1 MAALRARHRRQHRP
15 DRRPAQPGLA
25 WLVIPLVT
33 LPARFNSRAVAVGVG
48 IVSLLLLA
56 TTFGVDTPYILDHPQ
71 SIITPVALIVAV
83 ALLSSALMKSDLEHR
98 SSSVIDPLTGMLNR
112 NALQTRIA
120 ELVAQAAILREPVA
134 LIVGDLDNFKA
145 INDGHGHAA
154 GDVVLKDVAYRM
166 RKALRAYDLA
176 YRLGG
181 EEFLIILPGADS
193 VQAAEVAEALRSAIA
208 DEPIAGLMVT
218 ISFGVSASEP
228 GEFAYDDIFAEADLA
243 LYRSKQDGRNR
254 VRVNAHPR
262 ARGGHG
268 RRAAARGLAQSSAL
282 LADLKPLVGA
292 DAQRAP
298 PGEQLQQL
306 DAHDLAAPALQRAHV
321 RLGAALAD
329 RRDDLLQIGAR
340 RDQLIGQLGLH
351 RPGADQRLAEGDQR
365 RVLGVGLAGAD
376 ALDGDRLALA
386 PAGDGFDDR
395 LAAAVQRR
403 IVEPADLAQAVDV
416 LRAGAW
422 RSRSAPRRAG
432 CSTPGGR
439 PRARPPRATAPARAR
454 PRAAAGRAS

>member
-1 MAALRARHRRQHRP
+1 MRDATVDDRDVEQQHADISVAPRSWLCPEPADRVRAVDMEERLRPFRRASFVVLAVALLLCGHWVGWWELLPLAVAVVGFLIVDRSLASAARP
-15 DRRPAQPGLA
+15 EFTIASAWLISELAIAGSIALTGGPRSPAVA

-48 IVSLLLLA
+48 VVTLLLLA

-71 SIITPVALIVAV
+71 SIIAPIALIGAV

-120 ELVAQAAILREPVA
+120 ELVQQAAILREPVA

-193 VQAAEVAEALRSAIA
+193 VQATEVAEALRSAIG

-218 ISFGVSASEP
+218 ISFGVSASAP

-243 LYRSKQDGRNR
+243 LYRSKLDGRNR
-254 VRVNAHPR
+254 VRVNAVPEQV
-262 ARGGHG
+262 GG
-268 RRAAARGLAQSSAL
+268 SAGEL
-282 LADLKPLVGA
+282 PLVA
-292 DAQRAP
+292 
-298 PGEQLQQL
+298 
-306 DAHDLAAPALQRAHV
+306 
-321 RLGAALAD
+321 
-329 RRDDLLQIGAR
+329 
-340 RDQLIGQLGLH
+340 
-351 RPGADQRLAEGDQR
+351 
-365 RVLGVGLAGAD
+365 
-376 ALDGDRLALA
+376 
-386 PAGDGFDDR
+386 
-395 LAAAVQRR
+395 
-403 IVEPADLAQAVDV
+403 
-416 LRAGAW
+416 
-422 RSRSAPRRAG
+422 
-432 CSTPGGR
+432 
-439 PRARPPRATAPARAR
+439 
-454 PRAAAGRAS
+454 